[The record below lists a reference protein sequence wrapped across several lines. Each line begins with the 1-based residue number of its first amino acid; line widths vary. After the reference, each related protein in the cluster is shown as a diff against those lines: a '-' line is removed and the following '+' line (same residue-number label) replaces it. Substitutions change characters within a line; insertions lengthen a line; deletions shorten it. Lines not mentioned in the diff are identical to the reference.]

1 MENNKI
7 EQIICYRCGGQTR
20 NHQILAENKIN
31 LEEAEYND
39 CDTYSRD
46 LHHQIIKCMGCGD
59 IKYRKA
65 EIKSWNNYDDEERV
79 WLYDS
84 KIESEE
90 IYPTYLDKIQDVP
103 ENINAIFIETFA
115 AYQYGQNIL
124 CAGGI
129 RAIIEAICKDKGMDE
144 ELKEYP
150 TKKGATELRKPRSLP
165 EKIELLWE
173 KGYITE
179 SSKDTLH
186 KKLKVLGDQALHGLV
201 KFPKEELAIAI
212 NIIKQT
218 LENIYTLAELS
229 KKLPDRSG
237 RV

>member
-1 MENNKI
+1 MIMMIRKK
-7 EQIICYRCGGQTR
+7 Q
-20 NHQILAENKIN
+20 
-31 LEEAEYND
+31 EYIV
-39 CDTYSRD
+39 
-46 LHHQIIKCMGCGD
+46 LL
-59 IKYRKA
+59 
-65 EIKSWNNYDDEERV
+65 KSN
-79 WLYDS
+79 
-84 KIESEE
+84 
-90 IYPTYLDKIQDVP
+90 YLDKIQDVP

-129 RAIIEAICKDKGMDE
+129 RAIIEAICKDKGIETE
-144 ELKEYP
+144 EYTN
-150 TKKGATELRKPRSLP
+150 TKGVTKQRKLTLP
-165 EKIELLWE
+165 EKIASLSE

-179 SSKDTLH
+179 NHQDTLTN
-186 KKLKVLGDQALHGLV
+186 KIKVLGDQALHGLV
-201 KFPKEELAIAI
+201 KFPKEELATAI